1 MDARMTEAEYEQLLS
16 YAHTH
21 KETKYYLIM
30 STLGTTGIRIQEL
43 SMFTVEALSKNNGNI
58 EIRNKNKTRTVP
70 IPTHLKKELLSY
82 ARENNI
88 TIGAIFLGSRG
99 TPITREAVWKKLKK
113 IAEEAGV
120 DSDKIYPH
128 AFRHFF
134 AFSYIKE
141 YHNVCTLADIL
152 GHSRVETT
160 RIYLQQTLDDTR
172 NQIGSMYALHNRHVR
187 ELQKKSR
194 AS

>member
-1 MDARMTEAEYEQLLS
+1 MNLL
-16 YAHTH
+16 
-21 KETKYYLIM
+21 E
-30 STLGTTGIRIQEL
+30 
-43 SMFTVEALSKNNGNI
+43 
-58 EIRNKNKTRTVP
+58 
-70 IPTHLKKELLSY
+70 
-82 ARENNI
+82 
-88 TIGAIFLGSRG
+88 
-99 TPITREAVWKKLKK
+99 KLKK